1 MKTTATDSK
10 PIFECYGWTVVE
22 DLAPEDPDDYT
33 WLVKDRDGDVYDCRE
48 TREEAVELCSEH
60 GLAEYRERLWS
71 AITETDPD
79 DFPLHTLQ
87 AIADMLGHN
96 AQTI

>member
-1 MKTTATDSK
+1 MSTATKSK
-10 PIFECYGWTVVE
+10 PVFESYGWTVVE

-33 WLVKDRDGDVYDCRE
+33 WLVQDRDGDVYDCRE

-60 GLAEYRERLWS
+60 GLAEYRERLWN
-71 AITETDPD
+71 AITNADPD
-79 DFPLHTLQ
+79 DFPVHTLQ

-96 AQTI
+96 AKTI

>member
-1 MKTTATDSK
+1 MSTATESK
-10 PIFECYGWTVVE
+10 PVFECHGWTVVE

-48 TREEAVELCSEH
+48 TRAEAVELCSEH
-60 GLAEYRERLWS
+60 GLAEYRERLWA
-71 AITETDPD
+71 AITEESDPD

-96 AQTI
+96 AKTI